1 MKHFIQKNK
10 WYIFLYFYHLIFVF
24 VAYYYRVN
32 RGSSDA
38 HTYWGK
44 YLDINKYSWTNFINY
59 GSDVLLLINYPFIRL
74 GLPFIAGFIIYGTIG
89 YFGILTWIKW
99 TEKVIPSFYL
109 FNINLLY
116 LIFLFP
122 NFHYATAALGKEP
135 IVFWGIASIFYA
147 FVSKKYFSFSFLLGA
162 LAVLIIRPHVA
173 LMLGFSFLVI
183 FIFNPNYS
191 LKKRLIVLFGSSI
204 FFAILLYMV
213 FQISQ
218 IYYWKWSRIQYYN
231 DYSILS
237 FQNSGSYVPMLE
249 YNYVN
254 KFFAFL
260 YRPLFI
266 DSHNIWLLFSS
277 FENLFFLLLSS
288 VTVVFAIKN
297 FKKIQYPLVI
307 KVVFLYTIVSCLLYV
322 QRYANLGIFMR
333 TKVMFQPFLV
343 IAMVFILQQS
353 VLLQSNKENNGES

>member
-1 MKHFIQKNK
+1 MKRFIQKNK
-10 WYIFLYFYHLIFVF
+10 WNIFLYFYHLIFVF

-44 YLDINKYSWTNFINY
+44 YLDITKYSWTNFINY
-59 GSDVLLLINYPFIRL
+59 GSDVLLLINYPFIKL

-99 TEKVIPSFYL
+99 TEKVIPSIYL

-116 LIFLFP
+116 LIFLLP

-147 FVSKKYFSFSFLLGA
+147 FVSKKYFSFSFIIGA
-162 LAVLIIRPHVA
+162 LAVFIIRPHVA
-173 LMLGFSFLVI
+173 LMLGFSFLFI

-191 LKKRLIVLFGSSI
+191 LKKRLIVLFGSSL
-204 FFAILLYMV
+204 FFAVLLYMV

-218 IYYWKWSRIQYYN
+218 IYYWKWSRIQYFN

-249 YNYVN
+249 YNYAN

-260 YRPLFI
+260 YRPMFF
-266 DSHNIWLLFSS
+266 DAHNIWLLLSS
-277 FENLFFLLLSS
+277 FENLFFFLLSFLAF
-288 VTVVFAIKN
+288 VFAIMN
-297 FKKIQYPLVI
+297 YKKIQYPLVLKI
-307 KVVFLYTIVSCLLYV
+307 VFLYVLTILDVYIQEFDRLWLFFCNSV
-322 QRYANLGIFMR
+322 
-333 TKVMFQPFLV
+333 FQH
-343 IAMVFILQQS
+343 
-353 VLLQSNKENNGES
+353 NKHIV